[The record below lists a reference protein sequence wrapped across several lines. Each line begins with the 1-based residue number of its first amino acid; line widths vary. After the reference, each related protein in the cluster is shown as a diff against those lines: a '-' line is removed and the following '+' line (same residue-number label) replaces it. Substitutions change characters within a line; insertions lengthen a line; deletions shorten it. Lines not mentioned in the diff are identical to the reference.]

1 MEHLTLEY
9 LSNVYSH
16 PRTNTVIATRE
27 LLDTHII
34 SEIRNL
40 LPENER
46 YALKYVTIC
55 LEDGVSGQVD
65 RECFTNIL
73 EMFGQIRDSGVN
85 PQDILRELKN
95 RTDELAPV
103 VKARPLVTVT
113 PDVKPEETFLRSLIK
128 PKKARP
134 VAANGAR
141 GHAKTRKQAV
151 AARPLRRKK

>member
-1 MEHLTLEY
+1 MENLTLEY

-27 LLDTHII
+27 LLDSHTI
-34 SEIRNL
+34 SEIRKH

-85 PQDILRELKN
+85 PRDILRELKN

-103 VKARPLVTVT
+103 VKAKPLVTIA
-113 PDVKPEETFLRSLIK
+113 PAEKPEETFLRSLIK
-128 PKKARP
+128 PKKAR
-134 VAANGAR
+134 VASGGSR
-141 GHAKTRKQAV
+141 V
-151 AARPLRRKK
+151 AARGVGKAATAKPARRK